1 MINKGEILMER
12 VLLNISLILI
22 LVYFYR
28 VTRHG
33 LHILQLENY
42 YIDRYA
48 VWMKRY
54 LNKILNIKTII
65 LLLIPTILFIINN
78 EMTVKIGLILEI
90 FILLYLIFIFEKK
103 KEKKPFVVTARIKR
117 VYTTYLILFAI
128 LVICANIFKFRY
140 VMVIANLCTMVA
152 YTFVYIVTLINR
164 PIEKGIRRGFCQKA
178 KNKLK
183 EVTGLK
189 VIGITGS
196 YGKTSTKY
204 IVNTI
209 LSQKYN
215 TLMTPESYN
224 TTMGVVRTINEK
236 LTSMHQLFVCEM
248 GAKYIGD
255 IKEITD
261 IVDPTYGILTAIGPQ
276 HLDTFKSLDNVKK
289 TKLELID
296 SLPNDGIAF
305 VNWEDENIRN
315 SKITKNMVKFGL
327 SKDADY
333 YAKNINITERGSS
346 FDVVIPNKNSINV
359 KTKLLGNL
367 NILNIVG
374 AVAIADKLGLTEDE
388 IKMGVKYIRPV
399 THRLELKQN
408 PNGSII
414 IDDAYNSNIKGAK
427 MALEVLKS
435 FEHKKRILITPG
447 IVELGD
453 KTIEINKELGRKAAE
468 SSDFIILVGANQTV
482 PIYNGI
488 REKEYPESCVYIA
501 QNLQDALNKMNSII
515 TKDSVVLLENDL
527 PDNYL

>member
-1 MINKGEILMER
+1 MER
-12 VLLNISLILI
+12 FLLNFALILI
-22 LVYFYR
+22 LVYFYKI
-28 VTRHG
+28 TRNG

-54 LNKILNIKTII
+54 IRTVVNIKVIV
-65 LLLIPTILFIINN
+65 LLLIPIICFFINN
-78 EMTVKIGLILEI
+78 GIATYVGFALEI
-90 FILLYLIFIFEKK
+90 LALLFLIITTKKK
-103 KEKKPFVVTARIKR
+103 KEKKAFVVTARIKR
-117 VYTTYLILFAI
+117 VYTTYLGLFAI
-128 LVICANIFKFRY
+128 AVVSANIFDYKI
-140 VMVIANLCTMVA
+140 VLSIINVCTMFA
-152 YTFVYIVTLINR
+152 YTFVYIVSVINK
-164 PIEKGIRRGFCQKA
+164 PVEKNIRRGFCKKA
-178 KNKLK
+178 KKKL
-183 EVTGLK
+183 ESMPELK
-189 VIGITGS
+189 VVGITGS

-204 IVNTI
+204 VINTI

-236 LTSMHQLFVCEM
+236 LTSMHQLFICEM
-248 GAKYIGD
+248 GAKYVGD

-261 IVDPTYGILTAIGPQ
+261 IVNPSYGVLTAIGPQ
-276 HLDTFKSLDNVKK
+276 HLDTFKSLDNVRK
-289 TKLELID
+289 TKLELVD
-296 SLPNDGIAF
+296 SLPQDGLAF

-315 SKITKNMVKFGL
+315 SKITKNIVKFGF

-333 YAKNINITERGSS
+333 YAENIEITERGSA
-346 FDVVIPNKNSINV
+346 FDVVIPGKESIRI
-359 KTKLLGNL
+359 KTRLLGNL

-374 AVAIADKLGLTEDE
+374 AVAIADKLGLTPDE
-388 IKMGVKYIRPV
+388 IKIGAKYIRPV
-399 THRLELKQN
+399 PHRLDLKQN

-435 FEHKKRILITPG
+435 FEHKQRILITPG

-453 KTIEINKELGRKAAE
+453 KATEINQDLGRNAAE
-468 SSDFIILVGANQTV
+468 SADFIILVGAQQTV

-488 REKEYPESCVYIA
+488 VEKNYPKSQIFIA
-501 QNLQDALNKMNSII
+501 KNLQEALSKMNEII
-515 TKDSVVLLENDL
+515 TPDSVILLENDL

>member
-1 MINKGEILMER
+1 MEIILVNIIL
-12 VLLNISLILI
+12 VLV

-42 YIDRYA
+42 YINRYL

-54 LNKILNIKTII
+54 IKKVINIKNII
-65 LLLIPTILFIINN
+65 LLLIPSVLICISPFL
-78 EMTVKIGLILEI
+78 KISSIYGLITEI
-90 FILLYLIFIFEKK
+90 VVLCYLILSFKK
-103 KEKKPFVVTARIKR
+103 QKEKKAFVVTSRIKR

-128 LVICANIFKFRY
+128 ILLLANIY
-140 VMVIANLCTMVA
+140 NYTVVLLIANISAMFA
-152 YTFVYIVTLINR
+152 YFFVYIVSVINS
-164 PIEKGIRRGFCQKA
+164 PIEKSIRRGFCKKA
-178 KNKLK
+178 KNKLS
-183 EVTGLK
+183 EMTNLK

-204 IVNTI
+204 IVNAI
-209 LSQKYN
+209 LSQKFN

-236 LTSMHQLFVCEM
+236 LTPMHQLFICEM
-248 GAKYIGD
+248 GAKYVGD

-261 IVDPTYGILTAIGPQ
+261 IVNPTYGILTAIGPQ
-276 HLDTFKSLDNVKK
+276 HLDTFKNLDNVRK
-289 TKLELID
+289 TKLELVD
-296 SLPNDGIAF
+296 SIPEKEGIAF
-305 VNWEDENIRN
+305 VNWEDENIRA
-315 SKITKNMVKFGL
+315 SKFNKKIVTFGL
-327 SKDADY
+327 SSKADY
-333 YAKNINITERGSS
+333 YATNIDINERGST
-346 FDVVIPNKNSINV
+346 FDVVIPKKGKIRI
-359 KTKLLGNL
+359 KTRLLGNL

-388 IKMGVKYIRPV
+388 IKMGAKYIRPV
-399 THRLELKQN
+399 PHRLELKQN

-435 FEHKKRILITPG
+435 FENRKRILITPG

-453 KTIEINKELGRKAAE
+453 KSIEINKELGKNAAD
-468 SSDFIILVGANQTV
+468 SSDFIILVGAEQAV
-482 PIYNGI
+482 PIYKGI
-488 REKEYPESCVYIA
+488 KEKKYPETNIFIA
-501 QNLQDALNKMNSII
+501 KNLQEALSKMNEIM
-515 TKDSVVLLENDL
+515 TNDSVVLLENDL

>member
-1 MINKGEILMER
+1 MEK
-12 VLLNISLILI
+12 VLLNFNLFLLLI
-22 LVYFYR
+22 YFYR
-28 VTRHG
+28 ITRHG

-42 YIDRYA
+42 YLSRYTN
-48 VWMKRY
+48 WMKK
-54 LNKILNIKTII
+54 NIKKVLNIKSVV
-65 LLLIPTILFIINN
+65 LLLIPTVMIIVSKFVNGLLLP
-78 EMTVKIGLILEI
+78 GLIIETL
-90 FILLYLIFIFEKK
+90 ILMYLILSFKK
-103 KEKKPFVVTARIKR
+103 QKEKKAFVVTARIKR
-117 VYTTYLILFAI
+117 VYITCLVLFVLLVAVANCLDYKIVLPIANVCAI
-128 LVICANIFKFRY
+128 FAYFFVNVVNIINKPIEANIR
-140 VMVIANLCTMVA
+140 N
-152 YTFVYIVTLINR
+152 
-164 PIEKGIRRGFCQKA
+164 GFCRKA
-178 KNKLK
+178 KTKLK
-183 EVTGLK
+183 EIPGLK
-189 VIGITGS
+189 VIGVTGS

-204 IVNTI
+204 VVNTI

-248 GAKYIGD
+248 GAKYVGD

-261 IVDPTYGILTAIGPQ
+261 IVNPTYGIVTAIGPQ
-276 HLDTFKSLDNVKK
+276 HLDTFKSLDNVRKA
-289 TKLELID
+289 KLELVD
-296 SLPNDGIAF
+296 SLPDDGIAF

-333 YAKNINITERGSS
+333 YATNIDITERGST
-346 FDVVIPNKNSINV
+346 FDVVIPGKEPIKI
-359 KTKLLGNL
+359 KTRLLGNL

-374 AVAIADKLGLTEDE
+374 AVAIADKLGLTADE
-388 IKMGVKYIRPV
+388 IKMGAKYIRPV
-399 THRLELKQN
+399 PHRLELRQN

-453 KTIEINKELGRKAAE
+453 KQYEINKEFGEKAAE
-468 SSDFIILVGANQTV
+468 SCDFIILVGASQAV

-488 REKEYPESCVYIA
+488 KEKHYPESKVYIA
-501 QNLQDALNKMNSII
+501 KNLQEALSKMNEIL
-515 TKDSVVLLENDL
+515 TRDSVVLLENDL

>member
-1 MINKGEILMER
+1 MEK
-12 VLLNISLILI
+12 VLLNFNLFLLLI
-22 LVYFYR
+22 YFYR
-28 VTRHG
+28 IIRHG

-42 YIDRYA
+42 YLSRYTN
-48 VWMKRY
+48 WMKKN
-54 LNKILNIKTII
+54 LKKVLNIKAII
-65 LLLIPTILFIINN
+65 LLLIPTIMIVISKFLKSFLIP
-78 EMTVKIGLILEI
+78 GLIIEI
-90 FILLYLIFIFEKK
+90 FVLMYLIISFKK
-103 KEKKPFVVTARIKR
+103 QKEKKAFVVTARIKR
-117 VYTTYLILFAI
+117 VYMTCLILFAI
-128 LVICANIFKFRY
+128 LVTISNVFDYKIILPIINICTIFAYFFVNVVNI
-140 VMVIANLCTMVA
+140 
-152 YTFVYIVTLINR
+152 INK
-164 PIEKGIRRGFCQKA
+164 PIEANIRRGFCKKA
-178 KNKLK
+178 KTKLK
-183 EVTGLK
+183 EIPGLK
-189 VIGITGS
+189 VIGVTGS

-204 IVNTI
+204 VVNTI

-261 IVDPTYGILTAIGPQ
+261 IVNPSYGIVTAIGPQ
-276 HLDTFKSLDNVKK
+276 HLDTFKSLDNVRKA
-289 TKLELID
+289 KLELVD
-296 SLPNDGIAF
+296 SLPEDGIAF
-305 VNWEDENIRN
+305 VNWEDENIRS

-333 YAKNINITERGSS
+333 YATNIDITERGSS
-346 FDVVIPNKNSINV
+346 FDVVIPGKEPIKI
-359 KTKLLGNL
+359 KTRLLGNL

-374 AVAIADKLGLTEDE
+374 AVAIADKLGLTAEE
-388 IKMGVKYIRPV
+388 IKVGAKYIRPV
-399 THRLELKQN
+399 PHRLELKQN

-453 KTIEINKELGRKAAE
+453 KQYEINKEFGEKAAE
-468 SSDFIILVGANQTV
+468 CCDFIILVGAQQAV

-488 REKEYPESCVYIA
+488 KEKHYPESNIFIA
-501 QNLQDALNKMNSII
+501 KNLQEALSKMNEIL
-515 TKDSVVLLENDL
+515 TRDSVVLLENDL